1 MTELQ
6 PATGNVQESQ
16 IKTADANTQD
26 VPVESKADATHWR
39 DLEVQTLPKN
49 NYAIVL
55 TGLMLSVFLAAMD
68 QTIVSTALP
77 TIIRDLGGGDA
88 YSWAGTAYLLTG
100 ACLTP
105 LYGKLSD
112 ILGRKPLLYFV
123 IGIFLVGSA
132 LCGASQSF
140 IMFIISRGIQGL
152 GGGGIIQLMMIT
164 IGDIVILEDRPKY
177 AGLNGMVW
185 GIASVL
191 GPLIGGAFTDH
202 VSWRWAFW
210 INLPTGAVSVGL
222 LYFLNLNPVPKKPL
236 REIISKFDFLG
247 LFLIMAGVVSLL
259 VGFQFGE
266 QSWSAPKAWALVLV
280 AGLLLV
286 SGCVNELHTKRSP
299 IIPPRVFKTRTTTA
313 LLGSAGVQM
322 FAFMMT
328 AYFLPTYFQILGS
341 SAIMSGIEML
351 PFSLVSSIMALI
363 SGLIVA
369 KTGEYRT
376 VIWAGFVVM
385 TLGFGLMIQLDDL
398 SSRAEKELYPF
409 VAALGLGCL
418 FQVPTVAFQASMP
431 LADMAASTTAFI
443 LFRTLCGS
451 IGLSVGNVI
460 FANTLKKKL
469 AEQAPDYNASAK
481 SISQLTNEL
490 RDLVFIEP
498 PELRQRVLHA
508 YTKSVS
514 LMWIVCTPIVFVAF
528 IMVLFLRSYSLKR
541 AVVRTGSDEKKE
553 SNASPSRSSKDE
565 KAQDDAQLPTLT
577 RGDEKISV

>member
-1 MTELQ
+1 MTD
-6 PATGNVQESQ
+6 VQETQ
-16 IKTADANTQD
+16 IKAMDAST
-26 VPVESKADATHWR
+26 PTESEAHAETKAQTHWR
-39 DLEVQTLPKN
+39 DTEVQTLPKKCVW
-49 NYAIVL
+49 ILVVDIECL
-55 TGLMLSVFLAAMD
+55 TDLVSTVFLAAMD

-112 ILGRKPLLYFV
+112 IVGRKPLLYFV
-123 IGIFLVGSA
+123 IGVFLVGSA

-140 IMFIISRGIQGL
+140 IMFIISRGVQGL

-164 IGDIVILEDRPKY
+164 ISDIVTLEDRPKY

-191 GPLIGGAFTDH
+191 GPLIGGALTDH

-222 LYFLNLNPVPKKPL
+222 LYFLNLNPVPRKPL
-236 REIISKFDFLG
+236 HQIISEFDFLG
-247 LFLIMAGVVSLL
+247 LFLIMTGVVSLL

-266 QSWSAPKAWALVLV
+266 QGWGEPKAWALVLV

-286 SGCVNELHTKRSP
+286 GGCVNELYTKRSP

-313 LLGSAGVQM
+313 LLGSAGIHM
-322 FAFMMT
+322 FSYMYVFSVSLDDCFEWLIMFGT
-328 AYFLPTYFQILGS
+328 LQDGNVLWSYQHTSKS
-341 SAIMSGIEML
+341 SEAPLSSSGIEML
-351 PFSLVSSIMALI
+351 PYSLVSSIMALT
-363 SGLIVA
+363 SGIIMSR
-369 KTGEYRT
+369 TGEYRRL
-376 VIWAGFVVM
+376 IWTGFAIM
-385 TLGFGLMIQLDDL
+385 TLGFGLMIQLDDR
-398 SSRAEKELYPF
+398 SNRAEKELYPF

-443 LFRTLCGS
+443 LFRTLMGS
-451 IGLSVGNVI
+451 VGLSVGNVI
-460 FANTLKKKL
+460 FANTLKKRL
-469 AEQAPDYNASAK
+469 AKDAPDYNAAEK

-490 RDLVFIEP
+490 RDLVFIE
-498 PELRQRVLHA
+498 RN
-508 YTKSVS
+508 
-514 LMWIVCTPIVFVAF
+514 
-528 IMVLFLRSYSLKR
+528 
-541 AVVRTGSDEKKE
+541 VVRAGATSSESKDASPATPLSEKEKPEEDTQVPTLPMTDKKE
-553 SNASPSRSSKDE
+553 AS
-565 KAQDDAQLPTLT
+565 A
-577 RGDEKISV
+577 V